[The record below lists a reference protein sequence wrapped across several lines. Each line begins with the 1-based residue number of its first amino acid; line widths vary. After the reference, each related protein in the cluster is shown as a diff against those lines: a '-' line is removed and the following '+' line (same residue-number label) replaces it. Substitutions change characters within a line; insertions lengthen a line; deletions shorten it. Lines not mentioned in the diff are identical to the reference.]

1 MEEKKYIFVYF
12 TDNVV
17 DSWSHLTPIFA
28 SAYHPD
34 GGRTES

>member
-1 MEEKKYIFVYF
+1 MEEMKYLFVYF

-28 SAYHPD
+28 SAYHPN